1 MSATYFQ
8 IGHQK
13 TLCVCVCVCEDINQ
27 MWQNIIGEQVFVVLL

>member
-13 TLCVCVCVCEDINQ
+13 TLCVCVCEDINQ